1 MFKNMKNIYNLC
13 EKYEKLVGNNA
24 FLIMKQ
30 TFSTSHILKGYMNK
44 CSQTQ
49 VKSVIKVYHMLK
61 CIKDLLYLF
70 FHRNLIVAFDS
81 ACGTHEGFNIND
93 ASN

>member
-1 MFKNMKNIYNLC
+1 
-13 EKYEKLVGNNA
+13 
-24 FLIMKQ
+24 
-30 TFSTSHILKGYMNK
+30 MNK